1 MRPAGEHM
9 LDPEGYDAELQR
21 HDKVLHQALGVQL
34 DDHVVDIGCGTGQTT
49 RLVARLARAGSALGI
64 DISAATIDRARA
76 LTRAAELRN
85 ATFEHADAQTYRF
98 PQQRFDLAVSRFGT
112 MFFADPV
119 AAFTNI
125 GQALRP
131 GGRLVM
137 MVWQAHEQNEWAA
150 AIQQSLAPGEAPE
163 PDGLDAFSFGDP
175 PAVTQILRAAG
186 FAGIAFTDVHE
197 PVYYG
202 LDVAAAFD
210 WVHGFRSTREALNRL
225 DPAAAARAVK
235 RLRETLAAHLSDQGV
250 WFDSRAW
257 IVTAHRRDRAL
268 CGSVAARPPP
278 SPGGGP

>member
-1 MRPAGEHM
+1 MPRISRRQCVRGNTRCVCDGVSVE
-9 LDPEGYDAELQR
+9 R
-21 HDKVLHQALGVQL
+21 HDKVLHQALGVRL
-34 DDHVVDIGCGTGQTT
+34 DDRVVDIGCGTGQTT

-64 DISAATIDRARA
+64 DISTAAIDRARE
-76 LTRAAELRN
+76 LSRAAELGN

-98 PQQRFDLAVSRFGT
+98 PRQRFDLAVSRFGT
-112 MFFADPV
+112 MFFADPI

-137 MVWQAHEQNEWAA
+137 MVWQAHEQNEWAV
-150 AIQQSLAPGEAPE
+150 AIQQSLAPGEPPE

-175 PAVTQILRAAG
+175 PAVTHILRAAG

-202 LDVAAAFD
+202 PDAAAAFD

-225 DPAAAARAVK
+225 DPAAAARAVE
-235 RLRETLAAHLSDQGV
+235 RLRDTLAAQLSDQGV
-250 WFDSRAW
+250 WFGSRAW
-257 IVTAHRRDRAL
+257 IVTAHRR
-268 CGSVAARPPP
+268 
-278 SPGGGP
+278 